1 MTELTSA
8 AVTQSGSRVIAA
20 VAETTN
26 DLVVVVVRCVM
37 AEPTTVTY
45 LGASASLRSFD
56 RVVGQLQE
64 ELASGA
70 HDIEVYL
77 AAYSYAEAENESDQA
92 D

>member
-1 MTELTSA
+1 
-8 AVTQSGSRVIAA
+8 
-20 VAETTN
+20 
-26 DLVVVVVRCVM
+26 M

-45 LGASASLRSFD
+45 LGASARLRSFD
-56 RVVGQLQE
+56 RVVGQLQG

-77 AAYSYAEAENESDQA
+77 GPYSDSEAEHDSDQA